1 MKKFAM
7 SICVLTLTTNAMAV
21 ECTDVIKKCDET
33 IAEKNKTIELK
44 DLAVRNCLEHGI
56 SVQYQLNETKA
67 ELAAWYHNPVI
78 LIPLGILGGIAAS
91 KYLLNK

>member
-1 MKKFAM
+1 
-7 SICVLTLTTNAMAV
+7 MAV

-44 DLAVRNCLEHGI
+44 DLAVRNCMEHGI
-56 SVQYQLNETKA
+56 AVQYSLNETRD
-67 ELAAWYHNPVI
+67 ELKSWYHNPVI
-78 LIPLGILGGIAAS
+78 LIPLGIIGGIFAS